1 MDQVV
6 NHSDDVKPLTCTPIL
21 DEEDKPIEGNR
32 LDWIRK
38 GFEQGVSAE
47 LKNLLFIIIL
57 IAVVVGLIV
66 TAHELAFK
74 NLGKI
79 NWCETIS

>member
-1 MDQVV
+1 M
-6 NHSDDVKPLTCTPIL
+6 
-21 DEEDKPIEGNR
+21 EEDKPIEGNR

-57 IAVVVGLIV
+57 IAVVVGVIV
-66 TAHELAFK
+66 TLHELAFK
-74 NLGKI
+74 NLGKLVGKR
-79 NWCETIS
+79 NSS